1 MGDIKD
7 ILNPLV
13 LEERRLHL
21 KYLQRYLQK
30 KIEEE
35 TLTENEKMPKYK
47 RLVKKLKKTE
57 ELIESL
63 KGTSSDKGMLK
74 QQLEGLRKELRVSYD
89 NRSKQQNQ
97 LREKREMVEENISKM
112 TQTLGDLSYKVLQK
126 KETIRKQSIY
136 TQKLQLK
143 LLAFEQIQLKFLKEM
158 QEKHQM
164 ELQAGQK

>member
-35 TLTENEKMPKYK
+35 TLMENEKLPKYK

-74 QQLEGLRKELRVSYD
+74 
-89 NRSKQQNQ
+89 
-97 LREKREMVEENISKM
+97 
-112 TQTLGDLSYKVLQK
+112 
-126 KETIRKQSIY
+126 
-136 TQKLQLK
+136 
-143 LLAFEQIQLKFLKEM
+143 
-158 QEKHQM
+158 
-164 ELQAGQK
+164 